1 MPEAS
6 GERYGARKN
15 TIRLRLS
22 ERSAL
27 KTKRRVEV
35 TGEPQ
40 RKPKTG
46 NCIGRAPRRAIFRPE
61 PVREVNGHAREEARL
76 RNPQQQTHTRSSATE
91 VRESTEGA
99 FPGAIELQDSLDSSP
114 KLRRLKNT
122 GLYGKL
128 PERHGPTRQSYALIS
143 LRDMGVEKS
152 EAAPAGPRVRMGDGV
167 CVNGVGSL
175 PPIRSEN
182 KILVGARI
190 TGTKRLPG

>member
-1 MPEAS
+1 MCLRPAAS
-6 GERYGARKN
+6 DTGREKN

-27 KTKRRVEV
+27 KTKGRVEV

-61 PVREVNGHAREEARL
+61 PVREVNGHREEARL

-91 VRESTEGA
+91 VRESTEGT
-99 FPGAIELQDSLDSSP
+99 FPGAIELPDSLDSSP

-128 PERHGPTRQSYALIS
+128 PERHGPTRQGY
-143 LRDMGVEKS
+143 
-152 EAAPAGPRVRMGDGV
+152 PAGYGSREVRSGPCGAASQNGRRRVR
-167 CVNGVGSL
+167 
-175 PPIRSEN
+175 
-182 KILVGARI
+182 
-190 TGTKRLPG
+190 